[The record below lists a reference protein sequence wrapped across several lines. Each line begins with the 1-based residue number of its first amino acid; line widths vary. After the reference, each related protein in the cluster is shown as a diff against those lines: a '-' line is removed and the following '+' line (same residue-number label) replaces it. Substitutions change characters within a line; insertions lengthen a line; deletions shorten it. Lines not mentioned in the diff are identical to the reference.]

1 MVDGPCRGA
10 IALAGGRFQFL
21 AIDDREMAPVIG
33 NQPGLLAG
41 FARFVSWLFARRRDP
56 QAALKLATNSPA
68 GEPKTQA
75 LGPSVAR
82 FRIGTR
88 RPCGSDGIR
97 RFSAT
102 IRVRQLGLGPNR
114 QKVYDRSSTPRS

>member
-41 FARFVSWLFARRRDP
+41 FARFVSWLFARRSRDP
-56 QAALKLATNSPA
+56 QAVLKLATNSPA
-68 GEPKTQA
+68 EASKA
-75 LGPSVAR
+75 
-82 FRIGTR
+82 
-88 RPCGSDGIR
+88 
-97 RFSAT
+97 
-102 IRVRQLGLGPNR
+102 
-114 QKVYDRSSTPRS
+114 